1 MPSYVLTG
9 RGGAGNTHRLAS
21 STSTSSTLAPRTS
34 NTSSPTTSS
43 SSTPRI
49 VSSGVGGAG
58 NMRPLDS
65 SSRSNAA
72 HALQQDIHRAA
83 ARDRHPVGYAGRGGA
98 GNAYAYAGSGNSPSD
113 DDASLL
119 SASSSGSSVGER
131 ARGWASRI
139 SGSFSRP

>member
-9 RGGAGNTHRLAS
+9 RGGAGNAHRFS
-21 STSTSSTLAPRTS
+21 PS
-34 NTSSPTTSS
+34 SSPPTTASKPAVAPSAS

-58 NMRPLDS
+58 NMRALDARARS
-65 SSRSNAA
+65 SAA
-72 HALQQDIHRAA
+72 HALQLDVRRAA

-98 GNAYAYAGSGNSPSD
+98 GNAYAYGAD

-119 SASSSGSSVGER
+119 SGSSGASSVADR
-131 ARGWASRI
+131 ARGWAARV
-139 SGSFSRP
+139 SGSFARS

>member
-9 RGGAGNTHRLAS
+9 RGGAGNTHRLAPS
-21 STSTSSTLAPRTS
+21 SS
-34 NTSSPTTSS
+34 SSPSTTKKPVAASTTSS

-58 NMRPLDS
+58 NMRALDAGARS
-65 SSRSNAA
+65 SAA
-72 HALQQDIHRAA
+72 HALQQDMRRAA

-98 GNAYAYAGSGNSPSD
+98 GNAYAYAGSSASDAD

-119 SASSSGSSVGER
+119 SGSSAASSVAER
-131 ARGWASRI
+131 ARGWASRV
-139 SGSFSRP
+139 SGSFSRS